1 VTCNHEAPSVEAA
14 QQRWAG
20 KVQFIGVAWYG
31 DDASFQAFVDKYGL
45 TFPQISDN
53 PGDVF
58 TRFGVPAQ
66 PAMAVID
73 KAGAVTVSLG
83 EVEEDALDAALTAA
97 VNS

>member
-14 QQRWAG
+14 AQRWAG

-31 DDASFQAFVDKYGL
+31 DDSSFQGFIDKYGL

-53 PGDVF
+53 GGEVFARFDV
-58 TRFGVPAQ
+58 PYQ

-73 KAGAVTVSLG
+73 KSGVVNVSLG
-83 EVEEDALDAALTAA
+83 AVEKDTLDAALAAA
-97 VNS
+97 VAG

>member
-31 DDASFQAFVDKYGL
+31 DDRSFQGFVDKYGL

-53 PGDVF
+53 DGEVFARFDV
-58 TRFGVPAQ
+58 PYQ
-66 PAMAVID
+66 PAMAVVD
-73 KAGAVTVSLG
+73 KSGVVHVSLG
-83 EVEEDALDAALTAA
+83 AVEQDALDAALQAA
-97 VNS
+97 VDG